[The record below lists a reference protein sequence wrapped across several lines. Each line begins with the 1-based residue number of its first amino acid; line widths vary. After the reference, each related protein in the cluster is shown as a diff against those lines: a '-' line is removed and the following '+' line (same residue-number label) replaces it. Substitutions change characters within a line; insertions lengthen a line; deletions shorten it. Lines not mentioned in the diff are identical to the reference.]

1 MKKKLDLLIII
12 SIAVLISVAAIVAFN
27 LEFGPT
33 KVAAHLTR
41 LILLG
46 VVSYFLY
53 QEKQWARWT
62 FVVLSLLAGVLGALA
77 VLSLV
82 ALEGDDFGLTTVIL
96 GAISLFYIASGIYL
110 GFVRKW
116 NK

>member
-1 MKKKLDLLIII
+1 MKKKLDLIIII
-12 SIAVLISVAAIVAFN
+12 SIAVLIAVAAIVAFN

-33 KVAAHLTR
+33 KVVAHLTR

-53 QEKQWARWT
+53 QEKPWARWT
-62 FVVLSLLAGVLGALA
+62 FVVLSLLAGLLGTLA
-77 VLSLV
+77 VLSL
-82 ALEGDDFGLTTVIL
+82 LIQELSIWRIL
-96 GAISLFYIASGIYL
+96 IVLLLSLFYLSSGIYL

-116 NK
+116 KK